1 MQFSFY
7 FKMIVVFLW
16 FRCLYL
22 QEFTFF
28 LVRVLSLNEQL
39 REEKY
44 FAKPLKLISFSIMV
58 TNINFNKQFIK
69 VKIKICGGHISWI
82 TPNVLNVL
90 TPVCAWGI
98 GFLIEFLDLNRFAQS
113 KMKFNDYFKSSVN
126 SWCVLCWV
134 FTICFIKF

>member
-1 MQFSFY
+1 
-7 FKMIVVFLW
+7 MIVVFFMIQMLI
-16 FRCLYL
+16 FKRVYIFSCKN
-22 QEFTFF
+22 TFF
-28 LVRVLSLNEQL
+28 KWANKL

-44 FAKPLKLISFSIMV
+44 FAKPLKLIIFSIMI

-69 VKIKICGGHISWI
+69 LKIKICGGHISWT

-98 GFLIEFLDLNRFAQS
+98 GFLIEFLDLNRFTQS
-113 KMKFNDYFKSSVN
+113 KMRFNDYFKSSVN